1 MRMALSIASIVFGV
15 LFLTLLVYR
24 ESILAEIGNY
34 LAIKDDLRHA
44 SVVHVVSGP
53 DYRTDYGIELV
64 KSGYAERIFF
74 TGGWC
79 DEIQGYHGQRGRDR
93 ALDQGLKESAIAL
106 DDTKVT
112 STYDE
117 ALRLKA
123 FIETL
128 PQPVDSVLV
137 VSDPF
142 HMRRVQWTYQKVLG
156 KDIQV
161 ILAPVPFERTLFKQD
176 WWKDPVSRTNVKE
189 EFTKLVYYI
198 LRYQVTSGSLKT
210 WLASLDT
217 E

>member
-1 MRMALSIASIVFGV
+1 MRIAASITSIVFGV
-15 LFLTLLVYR
+15 LFLTLLIFR
-24 ESILAEIGNY
+24 ESFLVKIGNY
-34 LAIKDDLRHA
+34 LAIKDDLQHA
-44 SVVHVVSGP
+44 GVVHVISGP

-64 KSGYAERIFF
+64 KKGYTERIFF

-93 ALDQGLKESAIAL
+93 ALDQGLQEAAIGL
-106 DDTKVT
+106 DDTNVT

-123 FIETL
+123 YIEIL
-128 PQPVDSVLV
+128 PKSVDSVLV

-161 ILAPVPFERTLFKQD
+161 ILAPVPFDRTPFKED

-189 EFTKLVYYI
+189 EYLKLVYYF